1 MASLSSYPKYSKT
14 KQVRL
19 ALVMGMTSDYYEKM
33 PFEEIE
39 MSTQLFWL
47 HALN

>member
-1 MASLSSYPKYSKT
+1 MVSLSSYPKYSKT

-33 PFEEIE
+33 AFEVIK
-39 MSTQLFWL
+39 
-47 HALN
+47 